1 MKTASYVLLILL
13 TILLPLTL
21 YAQEGYEHLSP
32 IAHGAGR
39 TYVVTSRGLAAVGLN
54 PALLGYDNDKTLE
67 IQVFPLSTY
76 GLDAGPSF
84 SDATALGDVFNF
96 KNGQISDSSRKR
108 ISSLL
113 SNGKLSGRGDAEVF
127 GISYHLPSVGTF
139 ALTWTTHAGIRTDI
153 PQDFLD
159 FFIVAESQLVNADAG
174 KTFSNFD
181 LQGMWYSEYSASFGT
196 SVFQSTDSSAFI
208 NNFSIGGALKY
219 VSGIAYLQ
227 LEPNNYFSFL
237 PGNGRTTVGDN
248 FIVRSAYGSGFDPT
262 KIPNHFSFDFLTSN
276 QAGSGIGTD
285 IGIKLGLFGSRSGQ
299 SVLLIGISATDI
311 GTITWNTNA
320 TERVADHLSRDI
332 ATNTTIKALNDSLSS
347 LSGKLTHVASFTTP
361 LPAMFRAGAQFDLDA
376 IGIQW
381 GIFVPKIAMEYSTGL
396 TNIVGSLKTG
406 RLGAGLTLEKT
417 GNIGLRLNGGFV
429 VQQNANDITLGVGI
443 TLFNFLNI
451 DLASAHVGQF
461 FKSGSKQTDIAL
473 GIKAAF

>member
-1 MKTASYVLLILL
+1 MKAIQYFFLILL
-13 TILLPLTL
+13 TIIAPLTL
-21 YAQEGYEHLSP
+21 LAQEGYEHLSP

-39 TYVVTSRGLAAVGLN
+39 TYVVTSRGLSSVGLN
-54 PALLGYDNDKTLE
+54 PAMLGYETDKTIE
-67 IQVFPLSTY
+67 IQVFPISTF

-113 SNGKLSGRGDAEVF
+113 SNGKLSGRGDAEVL
-127 GISYHLPSVGTF
+127 GVSYKLPSVGTF
-139 ALTWTTHAGIRTDI
+139 ALTWTTHAGLRTDI
-153 PQDFLD
+153 PQNFLD
-159 FFIVAESQLVNADAG
+159 FFIVAESQIVNADAG

-181 LQGMWYSEYSASFGT
+181 LQGMWYSEYAASFGT
-196 SVFQSTDSSAFI
+196 TVFQSSDSNSFI
-208 NNFSIGGALKY
+208 NSFSIGGALKY

-227 LEPNNYFSFL
+227 LEPDNYFSFL
-237 PGNGRTTVGDN
+237 PGNGKTTIGVN
-248 FIVRSAYGSGFDPT
+248 YIVKSAYGAGFDPT

-285 IGIKLGLFGSRSGQ
+285 IGIGLGLFGTKTGH

-320 TERVADHLSRDI
+320 SERIADHLTRVI
-332 ATNTTIKALNDSLSS
+332 ATTSTITALNDSLKS
-347 LSGKLTHVASFTTP
+347 LGGKLTHVESFSTP
-361 LPAMFRAGAQFDLDA
+361 LPAMFRAGMQLDLDA
-376 IGIQW
+376 LGIEW

-406 RLGAGLTLEKT
+406 RLGAGLALEKT

-429 VQQNANDITLGVGI
+429 LESNANDITLGAGI
-443 TLFNFLNI
+443 TIFKFLSI
-451 DLASAHVGQF
+451 DIASAHVGQF
-461 FKSGSKQTDIAL
+461 FKSGSKRTDIAL